1 MERERN
7 GFVYTCGSD
16 HTCGPDVR
24 HFAVAGVFDDF
35 GGNVAERAGERM
47 DEFRFV
53 KRGVQGWKMDFDA
66 KFDDDDVTVKIVA
79 AAQMKP

>member
-1 MERERN
+1 MYVCR
-7 GFVYTCGSD
+7 SD

-24 HFAVAGVFDDF
+24 DFAVADVLDDF

-53 KRGVQGWKMDFDA
+53 KRGVQGWKTDFDA
-66 KFDDDDVTVKIVA
+66 KVDDVTVKIVA
-79 AAQMKP
+79 AAQMKL